1 MDLRQWIPDRLTLWQ
16 RLAIAAGVVVV
27 TLLLLYLIKDTLG
40 RPLVFHART
49 LTSTLTGVLI
59 GALLGGV
66 VLMLR
71 AIFSIQSKWLMGGIV
86 LVLVIIGDLLMPQS
100 MISQFTSGVGG
111 FLGFVVGLALI
122 LSQVV
127 TVRPPTSIPNVFGS
141 SRWATNVD
149 LALWGL
155 IGKPNDSSGLFL
167 GEDEK
172 TGLPI
177 VYDGDM
183 HALTVA
189 PTRTGKGASA
199 IIPNLLRSNSS
210 ILVIDPKGENARRT
224 AAKRIEMGQKVYV
237 VDPWGISAQADQFGE
252 GIDPE
257 LLCGF
262 DPLAFLDPH
271 DPDLVSDA
279 MLLAESLIVPSSQE
293 PFWTDEAKALV
304 HGFILYVITEDEE
317 AENRTLARVR
327 DIMSLPMAMPDE
339 TNKVGTLDE
348 IIIKMSVSDHLVVRQ
363 AAARLA
369 QKAEKEFAGVMSSAQ
384 SNTHFLDSPKIRDSL
399 SESSF
404 RFADLKTA
412 PEGVTVYLVLPL
424 DRLQTF
430 HRWLRLIITA
440 ALIDLTRTPIQPGKP
455 PVRAILDEFAA
466 LGNLKLI
473 ETAYGTMAGLGVQL
487 WVLTQDLSQLMKLY
501 GEKSWQTFV
510 SNAGVLQY
518 FGSRDYET
526 AKYAEHLCGM
536 TTMKKRSFS
545 FGKTSGY
552 SSGGSGGGS
561 SSSGSSETTS
571 HDDVSR
577 PLAYADEMMT
587 LRRDLQVLF
596 VENRYPI
603 IAKKRYWFDAL
614 EKSDGTATGT
624 QMETVFNPSDTQPIG
639 VSDDS

>member
-1 MDLRQWIPDRLTLWQ
+1 MSEYNQDPNSFTKWQKLAMGAFGVIIALCVLFFAEDERGQPMAVHFQTL
-16 RLAIAAGVVVV
+16 LV
-27 TLLLLYLIKDTLG
+27 TLG
-40 RPLVFHART
+40 GAVAG
-49 LTSTLTGVLI
+49 GV
-59 GALLGGV
+59 LGGV
-66 VLMLR
+66 LLFLR
-71 AIFSIQSKWLMGGIV
+71 YLFSAQSKWLATGAIV
-86 LVLVIIGDLLMPQS
+86 LLVILGDALMPQTPVG
-100 MISQFTSGVGG
+100 MFASGIGG
-111 FLGFVVGLALI
+111 FLGFVIGLTLV
-122 LSQVV
+122 LYSVV
-127 TVRPPTSIPNVFGS
+127 EVTPGTVLPNVFGS
-141 SRWATNVD
+141 SRWATSRD
-149 LALWGL
+149 LQEWNL
-155 IGKPNDSSGLFL
+155 IGSKTGKNGLFL
-167 GEDEK
+167 GEDAA
-172 TGLPI
+172 TASPI

-224 AAKRIEMGQKVYV
+224 TAKRIAMGQKVYV
-237 VDPWGISAQADQFGE
+237 VDPWGISAEPDQFGA
-252 GIDPE
+252 GIDRK

-304 HGFILYVITEDEE
+304 HGFILYVVTEEDEQ
-317 AENRTLARVR
+317 NDRTLARVR
-327 DIMSLPMAMPDE
+327 DIMSLPMALPDE

-384 SNTHFLDSPKIRDSL
+384 SNTHFLDSPKIRESL
-399 SESSF
+399 SKSSF
-404 RFADLKTA
+404 RFADLKTD
-412 PEGVTVYLVLPL
+412 PQGVTVYLVLPL

-430 HRWLRLIITA
+430 HRWLRLVITS
-440 ALIDLTRTPIQPGKP
+440 ALIDLTRTPIQPDKP

-536 TTMKKRSFS
+536 TTMKKRSVS
-545 FGKTSGY
+545 IGKSSSY
-552 SSGGSGGGS
+552 SSGQHSS
-561 SSSGSSETTS
+561 SSSGTSETTS

-603 IAKKRYWFDAL
+603 IAKKRYWFKQAS
-614 EKSDGTATGT
+614 SDSVTIT
-624 QMETVFNPSDTQPIG
+624 
-639 VSDDS
+639 